1 MTESENEN
9 EAKMNDRVKTW
20 REKLVVGEII
30 WGSKSIFWLKH
41 EPSKDLNIMFYLRK
55 SG

>member
-9 EAKMNDRVKTW
+9 EVKMNDRVKPW

-30 WGSKSIFWLKH
+30 
-41 EPSKDLNIMFYLRK
+41 
-55 SG
+55 